1 MLCYRNGA
9 DNKDHFENSKQCMHN
24 KSGIVNFLQTQQ
36 EITSDWPFLRN
47 LLIDCKRLAYLK
59 YGLPGLYTLHV
70 FRKKQ
75 KDLQTEHSLFTA

>member
-47 LLIDCKRLAYLK
+47 LLIDFEVN
-59 YGLPGLYTLHV
+59 G
-70 FRKKQ
+70 
-75 KDLQTEHSLFTA
+75 